1 MGALPSKLRLPLP
14 FRGQAEMRRTPGV
27 ALGQLLV
34 AGSIA
39 GMVAT
44 NPASATLAAHAA
56 GGLTTITVSPTH
68 GRAAASFAAT
78 YTVSPCPG
86 AAGLTVGFSWNALP
100 PAGQVLGT
108 ALTNG
113 SCRGTVSA
121 TPAVNSSTHA
131 AAAPGTYRVFGYIAL
146 PTGLPAPNSQAS
158 VIYTVDVTP
167 TPTATKSATATA
179 KPTSHATSSATSAPT
194 APTAVAVGP
203 IVVGAIALALA
214 AALLFLLYVFVRR
227 RRARGARDRDRA
239 A

>member
-1 MGALPSKLRLPLP
+1 
-14 FRGQAEMRRTPGV
+14 
-27 ALGQLLV
+27 
-34 AGSIA
+34 
-39 GMVAT
+39 
-44 NPASATLAAHAA
+44 
-56 GGLTTITVSPTH
+56 
-68 GRAAASFAAT
+68 
-78 YTVSPCPG
+78 
-86 AAGLTVGFSWNALP
+86 LP

-146 PTGLPAPNSQAS
+146 STGLPAPNSQAS
-158 VIYTVDVTP
+158 INYTVDVTP

-194 APTAVAVGP
+194 AATAAAVGP

-214 AALLFLLYVFVRR
+214 AALLFLLLVFVRR